1 MAEFDR
7 ANPLFECDNVPFE
20 VFTYSGTQGCSETP
34 HKSASAPDKT
44 TGTFT
49 VRILQG
55 HRPPKNGSGDK
66 ERVIRFEMS
75 DECNLIGN
83 SLQDRS
89 RIFNPVGV
97 PPHSTPSRRSFQY
110 SIPNMPNT
118 HAPIMM
124 TDAGRGHT
132 TMQIPGHLLRNS
144 SDGSD
149 LYSKTVPHL
158 PIELFELEVG
168 ESDFHDL
175 RRDQALLVEFHD
187 FANSLISLLHVCD
200 RGDLNN
206 SQPPERN
213 DSFEN
218 TQFIKPL
225 SDSTNGPLKWG
236 IENCAWNNPSQSHQ
250 VLNQWQSTH
259 GVRIPS
265 PYGKNSVTMP
275 VSTYTCRLE
284 VNSPMPHESTAWRNT
299 PKSVSTHSR
308 FSIVESNQFRELV
321 HLALNL
327 STGTDKSV
335 RLYLS
340 LRLNQIMMQNRNIQL
355 FYAEEKRRCDTA
367 ETELLGLRKSMK
379 ELTQATENEK
389 YQIHHQAEERLQSEN
404 CSRLVE
410 VNELKTAKDAEIKAL
425 NQRHEKNRAILESKL
440 CVLEE
445 VNAKI
450 NSKQAA
456 TEGEKDLLATKLS
469 FQEST
474 NHTMANELSSLRSK
488 LQLISEEKTAV
499 EKSLHQLQLQ
509 LTSLEYSNN
518 TNEKTL
524 FQTEAQ
530 RISAEKISADAQ
542 RILSKQHSQMAE
554 LQKRLEEAE
563 NETLKYK
570 DLTSRYHA
578 NRLEMKKRMK
588 DKAETI
594 REQED
599 IFVAK
604 EKELTDLKCR
614 VQGLVDEL
622 MCTKSEKEVLACKLN
637 DAKHQMQDD
646 KKKLENNQQVCYI
659 IYVCNSRCRNSVFI
673 IVGVSLSNIRLLH
686 GLTNRCQVAEG
697 CGMGRKQPALL
708 PTPRDHFHCL
718 LLQFAKYRL
727 FLATCQTRVLHHTS
741 AHMSHLTSRHL
752 LERRSCF
759 IRSQLL
765 TLE

>member
-7 ANPLFECDNVPFE
+7 ANPLFERDNVPFE
-20 VFTYSGTQGCSETP
+20 VFTYSGTQCGSETP

-44 TGTFT
+44 SATFT

-55 HRPPKNGSGDK
+55 YRPPKNGSGDR

-83 SLQDRS
+83 SLHDRS
-89 RIFNPVGV
+89 RIFDPVGV

-110 SIPNMPNT
+110 SIPNMLHI

-124 TDAGRGHT
+124 TDAGRG
-132 TMQIPGHLLRNS
+132 MQIPGHQLRNP

-175 RRDQALLVEFHD
+175 RRDQALLVDFHD
-187 FANSLISLLHVCD
+187 FANSLISLLHVCE
-200 RGDLNN
+200 RGDVNN
-206 SQPPERN
+206 SQQPERN
-213 DSFEN
+213 VSFEN
-218 TQFIKPL
+218 NQFIKPP

-236 IENCAWNNPSQSHQ
+236 IDNGAWNTPSQSHRA
-250 VLNQWQSTH
+250 LNQWQGLPNH

-265 PYGKNSVTMP
+265 PYGKDSVAMP
-275 VSTYTCRLE
+275 ISTYTCRLE

-299 PKSVSTHSR
+299 PKTSSTHSR
-308 FSIVESNQFRELV
+308 FSIVESNKFRELV

-340 LRLNQIMMQNRNIQL
+340 LRLNQIMIQNRNIQSL
-355 FYAEEKRRCDTA
+355 YAEEQRRCDTA
-367 ETELLGLRKSMK
+367 ETELLGLRKSMQ
-379 ELTQATENEK
+379 ELTKATENEK
-389 YQIHHQAEERLQSEN
+389 YQIHYQAEERLQSEN

-410 VNELKTAKDAEIKAL
+410 VNDLKAAKDAEIKAL
-425 NQRHEKNRAILESKL
+425 NDRHEKNRAILESKL
-440 CVLEE
+440 RVLEE

-450 NSKQAA
+450 NSEKAA
-456 TEGEKDLLATKLS
+456 TESEKDLLATKLS

-509 LTSLEYSNN
+509 LTSLEYSNS

-530 RISAEKISADAQ
+530 RISAEKVSADAQ

-570 DLTSRYHA
+570 DLTSRYQA

-599 IFVAK
+599 IFVVK

-614 VQGLVDEL
+614 VQGLADEL
-622 MCTKSEKEVLACKLN
+622 VCTKSEKEVLACKLN
-637 DAKHQMQDD
+637 DATHQMQED
-646 KKKLENNQQVCYI
+646 KKKLENNQQVCFI
-659 IYVCNSRCRNSVFI
+659 IYFCIDVLCRYSVFI
-673 IVGVSLSNIRLLH
+673 IVNISL
-686 GLTNRCQVAEG
+686 
-697 CGMGRKQPALL
+697 
-708 PTPRDHFHCL
+708 
-718 LLQFAKYRL
+718 
-727 FLATCQTRVLHHTS
+727 
-741 AHMSHLTSRHL
+741 
-752 LERRSCF
+752 
-759 IRSQLL
+759 
-765 TLE
+765 